1 MEIASIA
8 VVLKQ
13 NELLFAD
20 MYRECAR
27 LFPDYAKEFA
37 ALALEE
43 EGHAAIVDSV
53 IDEISDHPESWRQG
67 KVTLQTL
74 RFIQNQI
81 KNTLKEIRLG
91 ECAPHYAITALRS
104 YEQSMCERSAEKVLD
119 TDVPEFK
126 NLLALIAE
134 GFETHLN
141 CLKELER
148 KIFKTSDI
156 FDSLNDLPGPAQEHK

>member
-1 MEIASIA
+1 
-8 VVLKQ
+8 
-13 NELLFAD
+13 
-20 MYRECAR
+20 
-27 LFPDYAKEFA
+27 
-37 ALALEE
+37 
-43 EGHAAIVDSV
+43 
-53 IDEISDHPESWRQG
+53 
-67 KVTLQTL
+67 
-74 RFIQNQI
+74 
-81 KNTLKEIRLG
+81 
-91 ECAPHYAITALRS
+91 
-104 YEQSMCERSAEKVLD
+104 MCERSAEKVLD